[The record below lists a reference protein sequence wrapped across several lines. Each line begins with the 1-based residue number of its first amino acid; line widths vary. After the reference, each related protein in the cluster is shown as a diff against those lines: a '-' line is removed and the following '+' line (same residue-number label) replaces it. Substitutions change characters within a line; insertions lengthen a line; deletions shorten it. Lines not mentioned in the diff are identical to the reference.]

1 MFSTSEGVIQT
12 VFFAS
17 EIFFSATSVSGWKF
31 TKLLKQIR
39 KIFCNLALKI
49 LRLLRLKVVFKVD
62 LIKNDVYYCN
72 NYKVPI
78 LFSMDYG

>member
-1 MFSTSEGVIQT
+1 MLNKDYETLFLKAKKLQRCDESPGS
-12 VFFAS
+12 
-17 EIFFSATSVSGWKF
+17 KF
-31 TKLLKQIR
+31 TKLLKQLR
-39 KIFCNLALKI
+39 KISRNFNLKI